1 MKTTLHSLFVIITA
15 AISCNKVTTE
25 PINGPEY
32 TTTVTGT
39 LLERGTNKPL
49 AGEFLE
55 IYCTHGSCRNALGGY
70 DIFTDSAGAF
80 EIVFTGES
88 HGSMRIVF
96 AGTSTHGYGA
106 SESGFNPFE
115 EKHHNIISA
124 PYGWIKYVVR
134 NVNYWDGYD
143 QLIIRTGGTFTTFNG
158 LANDSIYS
166 KEHGNG
172 IYTINYGV
180 FRNQNST
187 PYSDT
192 IYLPGFDTVT
202 YKIDY

>member
-1 MKTTLHSLFVIITA
+1 
-15 AISCNKVTTE
+15 VTTE
-25 PINGPEY
+25 PINGPEFI
-32 TTTVTGT
+32 TTVTGT

-55 IYCTHGSCRNALGGY
+55 IYCTHGSCRNVLGGY

-106 SESGFNPFE
+106 SENGFNPFE

-134 NVNYWDGYD
+134 NINYWDGYD
-143 QLIIRTGGTFTTFNG
+143 RIMIETGGTFKTFYG
-158 LANDSIYS
+158 LVNDSFYY
-166 KEHGNG
+166 KEPGNG
-172 IYTINYGV
+172 IFIVNYGIL
-180 FRNQNST
+180 RNGTSR
-187 PYSDT
+187 SHFDT
-192 IYLPGFDTVT
+192 IYLPGSDTIT
-202 YKIDY
+202 YTIDY